1 MSDDRGAGRRGGPH
15 RPRENSPGTGDERQ
29 GAQYGHR
36 DTSGLPVVA
45 ILGRP
50 NVGKSSLFNR
60 LVGRRLAIVDDTPGV
75 TRDRKEAETMMAGRN
90 LLLVDTAGLEEA
102 APETLFGRMR
112 ASSEMAL
119 EQADVAVFVV
129 DARAGITASDRA
141 FANWLR
147 RARRPVI
154 LVANK
159 AEGRGGA
166 QAAMEAYEL
175 GLGDPIAV
183 SAEHNEGVAGLMEAI
198 AEHLPAPVPEAEAGE
213 AKLLRL
219 AILGRPNAG
228 KSTLLNTLLGEERM
242 ITGPEPGLTRD
253 AIASA
258 WQDEHGPIRIV
269 DTAGMRK
276 RARINHRLEEMS
288 VASSISALREAEVVI
303 LVLDALLGLEE
314 QDIRIARL
322 AEREGRAVVIALNK
336 WDAIEDRAA
345 ARSRVSDTLE
355 TSLNQLRG
363 IEVVPISAA
372 TGAGVENL
380 MPAVRRTHERWNR
393 RIGTG
398 ALNRWFA
405 TMLERH
411 QLPLVEGKRL
421 KLRYATMPKARPPT
435 IVIFGTRAEQLPLD
449 YQRYLLNGF
458 REEFDMPGVPIR
470 LQLRGTENP
479 YAEEQD

>member
-1 MSDDRGAGRRGGPH
+1 MAAGD
-15 RPRENSPGTGDERQ
+15 S
-29 GAQYGHR
+29 
-36 DTSGLPVVA
+36 LPVVA

-75 TRDRKEAETMMAGRN
+75 TRDRKEAETQMGGRDI
-90 LLLVDTAGLEEA
+90 LLVDTAGLEEA
-102 APETLFGRMR
+102 APETLYGRMR
-112 ASSEMAL
+112 ASSEAAL

-129 DARAGITASDRA
+129 DARTGITASDRA

-147 RARRPVI
+147 RAHRPVI

-166 QAAMEAYEL
+166 ANAMEAYEL

-183 SAEHNEGVAGLMEAI
+183 SAEHNEGIAGLMIAI
-198 AEHLPAPVPEAEAGE
+198 AEHLPELEPEVEGE
-213 AKLLRL
+213 DDAKLLRL

-253 AIASA
+253 AIASQ

-276 RARINHRLEEMS
+276 RARITHRLEEMS
-288 VASSISALREAEVVI
+288 VASSIGALREAEVVI
-303 LVLDALLGLEE
+303 LVLDGLLGLEE

-336 WDAIEDRAA
+336 WDAIEDRVA
-345 ARSRVSDTLE
+345 ARQRISDTLE

-363 IEVVPISAA
+363 IEVVTISAA
-372 TGAGVENL
+372 TGAGVDKL

-405 TMLERH
+405 HMLEKH
-411 QLPLVEGKRL
+411 QLPLVEGRRL

-435 IVIFGTRAEQLPLD
+435 ITLFGTRAEQLPQE

-479 YAEEQD
+479 YGEDGDKD

>member
-1 MSDDRGAGRRGGPH
+1 MS
-15 RPRENSPGTGDERQ
+15 T
-29 GAQYGHR
+29 
-36 DTSGLPVVA
+36 GLPVVA

-75 TRDRKEAETMMAGRN
+75 TRDRKEAEVMMAGRN
-90 LLLVDTAGLEEA
+90 LTLIDTAGLEES
-102 APETLFGRMR
+102 APETLYGRMR
-112 ASSEMAL
+112 ASSEAAL
-119 EQADVAVFVV
+119 EMADVAVFVV
-129 DARAGITASDRA
+129 DVRSGITPADRA
-141 FANWLR
+141 FAQWLR

-166 QAAMEAYEL
+166 TAAMEAYEL

-183 SAEHNEGVAGLMEAI
+183 SAEHGEGIGTLMDSI
-198 AEHLPAPVPEAEAGE
+198 AENLPEQQPEGE
-213 AKLLRL
+213 GADRPLRL

-253 AIASA
+253 SIASE

-276 RARINHRLEEMS
+276 KARINHRLEEMS
-288 VASSISALREAEVVI
+288 VAASITALREAEVVI

-345 ARSRVSDTLE
+345 ARGRIADTLE

-398 ALNRWFA
+398 ALNRWFGN
-405 TMLERH
+405 MLEKH

-421 KLRYATMPKARPPT
+421 KLRYLTMPKARPPT
-435 IVIFGTRAEQLPLD
+435 IVIFGTRAEQLPMD

-479 YAEEQD
+479 YAEED